1 MRAFEFL
8 FERSLAKNPSAGN
21 NPSTVQAQI
30 QSKIAKI
37 FDIKELNKI
46 FSYVSKIDLGK
57 GFDEIFDR
65 DPDLRA
71 VQSTLARAIVDSPAN
86 VNDKLAFAKEL
97 TTNGIIDTSL
107 LLNPGKTQN
116 IQDLIVTTYPEI
128 YQDIAPTL
136 MSLAGKFQVKDKTLN
151 RGKGEFFLALL
162 SPEITIGG
170 LGDITIGNKGFEV
183 KDNEGR
189 MYGSSSAYGKVEPG
203 IKAAT
208 GLVAK
213 FIATHDIPFDADK
226 IKVTLGPKSNLY
238 VSGPKFIEAGVEQ
251 AAAKQLILDCMTAIV
266 SSLYPNISSEQLAGF
281 HATADINGVV
291 NWAQFKNYLKQF
303 SYSYYQQESK
313 FAGMLLFNSKKMT
326 VTYVDSPEMFAQVVD
341 INYGFYS
348 SVQQGVQIYTP

>member
-8 FERSLAKNPSAGN
+8 LERSLAKNPAAGN

-57 GFDEIFDR
+57 GFDELFDR

-71 VQSTLARAIVDSPAN
+71 VQSTVARAIVDSPAN

-97 TTNGIIDTSL
+97 ITNGIIDTSL
-107 LLNPGKTQN
+107 LLTPGKTQN
-116 IQDLIVTTYPEI
+116 IQDLIVTSYPEI

-170 LGDITIGNKGFEV
+170 MSDITIGNKGYEV
-183 KDNEGR
+183 KDHTGR

-203 IKAAT
+203 IKAAKE
-208 GLVAK
+208 LVAK
-213 FIATHDIPFDADK
+213 FIQTHDIGFDADK
-226 IKVTLGPKSNLY
+226 INVNLGPKSNLY
-238 VSGPKFIEAGVEQ
+238 VTGPKFVEAGVEHTVVR
-251 AAAKQLILDCMTAIV
+251 QLILDCMTEII
-266 SSLYPNISSEQLAGF
+266 SSLYPSISAEQLAGF
-281 HATADINGVV
+281 HSTADGNGVV
-291 NWAQFKNYLKQF
+291 NWEQFKNYLKQF

-313 FAGMLLFNSKKMT
+313 FAGMVLFNSKKMT
-326 VTYVDSPEMFAQVVD
+326 VTYVDSPEMFAQLAD
-341 INYGFYS
+341 ITYGFYS
-348 SVQQGVQIYTP
+348 SQQQGVQVLTP